1 MSSLAIET
9 FGRSF
14 QVFIIPFVK
23 VILVATSNI
32 ATPTTGYNAPQK
44 SIKGP
49 KTHPLTTVGQGAI
62 IGAIIG
68 GLLGFTLF
76 KPTHGESQ
84 VREPAIRPANSY
96 QPPNYIRN
104 RIDNYAQKKNAYWTV
119 KTKSE
124 LFR

>member
-1 MSSLAIET
+1 M
-9 FGRSF
+9 
-14 QVFIIPFVK
+14 FIIALVN

-32 ATPTTGYNAPQK
+32 ATPTAGYSAPQK
-44 SIKGP
+44 AIKGS

-84 VREPAIRPANSY
+84 VRKPTIRPASFY
-96 QPPNYIRN
+96 QPLGLSRETG
-104 RIDNYAQKKNAYWTV
+104 RDGTG
-119 KTKSE
+119 
-124 LFR
+124 

>member
-1 MSSLAIET
+1 M
-9 FGRSF
+9 
-14 QVFIIPFVK
+14 
-23 VILVATSNI
+23 ILVATSNI
-32 ATPTTGYNAPQK
+32 ATPTAGYNAPQK
-44 SIKGP
+44 ALKGP

-104 RIDNYAQKKNAYWTV
+104 RIDNYAQKKNAHWTV
-119 KTKSE
+119 KT
-124 LFR
+124 

>member
-14 QVFIIPFVK
+14 QVFIIALVK

-32 ATPTTGYNAPQK
+32 ATPTAGYSAPHK
-44 SIKGP
+44 AIKGP
-49 KTHPLTTVGQGAI
+49 KTHPLKTVSQGAI

-76 KPTHGESQ
+76 KPTHSESQ
-84 VREPAIRPANSY
+84 VREPAIRPGNSY
-96 QPPNYIRN
+96 QPPNYILN
-104 RIDNYAQKKNAYWTV
+104 RITNYAQRKNAYWTV

-124 LFR
+124 LF